1 MPSPRQAKDPSRSSH
16 RETWRSPAGISAI
29 AAAVTCVLGV
39 ITFFVVDLARP
50 DDTPGPTPDGNL
62 VFVYGTSM
70 PNHSRYSYIEHYVES
85 HRPAQVDG
93 LLYDSGAGYPAARFG
108 PGDPIPGYL
117 LTLRPDSVA
126 EFFTQMTQIEAG
138 LFRQVGVTT
147 RDGTRAQAF
156 EWIGPTDGFKRIQ
169 RWEGD

>member
-1 MPSPRQAKDPSRSSH
+1 
-16 RETWRSPAGISAI
+16 
-29 AAAVTCVLGV
+29 VTCVLAV
-39 ITFFVVDLARP
+39 ITFLVIDLAGS
-50 DDTPGPTPDGNL
+50 DDPPPPTPDGNL

-70 PNHSRYSYIEHYVES
+70 PSHSRYSYIEHYVES

-93 LLYDSGAGYPAARFG
+93 HLYDSGAGYPAAKFG
-108 PGDPIPGYL
+108 PGDLIHGYL
-117 LTLRPDSVA
+117 LTLRPDSAA

-138 LFRQVGVTT
+138 LFRPVGVTT

-156 EWIGPTDGFKRIQ
+156 EWIGPTDGLTRIE